1 MKILKSRSYLVTY
14 IYISK
19 EFLLSFIIAF
29 LFFFI
34 IFFINQ
40 ILVMAE
46 QIFSKRVPFWDVIRL
61 IIYSMPIFLAFS
73 FPFGSLVGALMAM
86 GRLSS
91 DNEILAF
98 QAAGISLIRVIIP
111 LLLLGIILSVA
122 SFITNDYFLPS
133 GNIKLGKI
141 YRKIIYQNPAIELE
155 PYSIKR
161 YRDTFIITGA
171 INGPKISNIT
181 IIDRTENREKRT
193 ILADSAELEKES
205 KQRGVVSL
213 NLSNVVVLETKRD
226 NPSSY
231 DYAVSKNLIYN
242 ILIKDTN
249 YSIGSIGPA
258 EMSSLDVWKEIEKK
272 SEKLKKSKIT
282 NKIKIEKLRYRL
294 KLTVEKAI
302 DSAILN
308 GVYDK
313 KTEKGIISLYNNF
326 KKTKT
331 RKITDRSLRLYQ
343 LEFYKKYAIPLACF
357 IFIFFAFPAG
367 LFARKSGRAVGFGV
381 GLLVSF
387 AYWSMLFLGHS
398 LGIRMQM
405 SPFLS
410 MWMANIVILILAF
423 AMLLIRVKR

>member
-1 MKILKSRSYLVTY
+1 
-14 IYISK
+14 
-19 EFLLSFIIAF
+19 
-29 LFFFI
+29 
-34 IFFINQ
+34 
-40 ILVMAE
+40 MAE
-46 QIFSKRVPFWDVIRL
+46 QIFSKKVPFWDVIRL

-73 FPFGSLVGALMAM
+73 FPFGALVGALMAI

-98 QAAGISLIRVIIP
+98 QAAGISLMRIIIP
-111 LLLLGIILSVA
+111 LLILGIILSAA

-171 INGPKISNIT
+171 INGPIINNIT

-205 KQRGVVSL
+205 KQQGVVSL

-226 NPSSY
+226 NPASY

-258 EMSSLDVWKEIEKK
+258 EMSSLDVWREIEKK
-272 SEKLKKSKIT
+272 SEKLRERKIT
-282 NKIKIEKLRYRL
+282 NKNKIINIFVNFMESKI
-294 KLTVEKAI
+294 I
-302 DSAILN
+302 D
-308 GVYDK
+308 K
-313 KTEKGIISLYNNF
+313 
-326 KKTKT
+326 
-331 RKITDRSLRLYQ
+331 
-343 LEFYKKYAIPLACF
+343 F
-357 IFIFFAFPAG
+357 I
-367 LFARKSGRAVGFGV
+367 
-381 GLLVSF
+381 
-387 AYWSMLFLGHS
+387 
-398 LGIRMQM
+398 
-405 SPFLS
+405 
-410 MWMANIVILILAF
+410 
-423 AMLLIRVKR
+423 